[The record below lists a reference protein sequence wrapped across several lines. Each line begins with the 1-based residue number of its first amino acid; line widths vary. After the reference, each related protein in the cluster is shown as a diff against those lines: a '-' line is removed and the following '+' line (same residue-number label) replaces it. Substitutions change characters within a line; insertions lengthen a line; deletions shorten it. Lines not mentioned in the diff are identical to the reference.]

1 MKRELLIAKRE
12 ELGLSQAEVAKRVGV
27 SRSFYCLVEQG
38 KRGIRLDLAHN
49 ISKELKIKFSYDNF
63 K

>member
-1 MKRELLIAKRE
+1 MKREMLITKRME
-12 ELGLSQAEVAKRVGV
+12 MGLSQIEVAKRVGV

-38 KRGIRLDLAHN
+38 KRGITLELAHR
-49 ISKELKIKFSYDNF
+49 ISRVLKIKFSYDNF